1 MSPELLTQCR
11 ALLAAYAAA
20 SSASERL
27 TLGVRLAHLT
37 LVHGPVLAVL
47 APETYA
53 AAIAITRAP
62 AYPPEPQLALFPA
75 VRPGG
80 PDGP

>member
-1 MSPELLTQCR
+1 MPPELLTQCR

-20 SSASERL
+20 SSDSERL

-37 LVHGPVLAVL
+37 LVHGSALAAL
-47 APETYA
+47 APDTYA

-62 AYPPEPQLALFPA
+62 AYPPEPSQLALFPPS
-75 VRPGG
+75 PGG
-80 PDGP
+80 PDGA